1 MNRLAGL
8 LVAFA
13 VSLAAIPAPA
23 AAQDKSL
30 TVFAAASMKNA
41 LDEIDAAYTAK
52 TGVRIT
58 VSYAASSAL
67 AKQIEQGAP
76 ADVFISAD
84 TDWMDYATSKKTIN
98 ESSRVNLLGNS
109 IVLIAPKDSKVD
121 NVELSRAGFDL
132 AKLAGDGRIATGDV
146 KSVPVGK
153 YAKAAL
159 EKLGSWQAAE
169 SKFAMAESV
178 RAALTLVARGE
189 AVLGIVYATDA
200 KVEPG
205 VRIVGTFPA
214 DSHPAIVYPVA
225 ATDHRKTGR
234 PRIISPSCA
243 RPRRKPS
250 LRDTASSFSS
260 ALPADV
266 RYLARRMDGHPA
278 LAAGRR
284 RCDAGGDAVRHRAGV
299 AAGAA

>member
-1 MNRLAGL
+1 MERPMNRPAGL
-8 LVAFA
+8 FVAFA
-13 VSLAAIPAPA
+13 VSLAAISTPAT
-23 AAQDKSL
+23 AQDKSL
-30 TVFAAASMKNA
+30 TIFAAASMKNA
-41 LDEIDAAYTAK
+41 LDEIDAAYAAK
-52 TGVRIT
+52 SGVKIT

-121 NVELSRAGFDL
+121 NVNIGPGFDL

-146 KSVPVGK
+146 KSVPAGK
-153 YAKAAL
+153 YGKAAL

-169 SKFAMAESV
+169 PKFAMAVDV

-189 AVLGIVYATDA
+189 AVLGIVYSTDA
-200 KVEPG
+200 KAEPG
-205 VRIVGTFPA
+205 VKIIGTFPA

-225 ATDHRKTGR
+225 ATTTAKPEASDYLAFLRSTAAKTILEKYGFKFLV
-234 PRIISPSCA
+234 SPS
-243 RPRRKPS
+243 
-250 LRDTASSFSS
+250 T
-260 ALPADV
+260 
-266 RYLARRMDGHPA
+266 
-278 LAAGRR
+278 
-284 RCDAGGDAVRHRAGV
+284 
-299 AAGAA
+299 